1 MKKTKFNITILLICV
16 LVVFVIMGGIG
27 GLFTSKN
34 VNSEWY
40 QSIQPSITPPS
51 WVFPVAWDFLF
62 VTIAFSLYFAWM
74 SSKNKKQKSKVVII
88 FGINFLLN
96 ILWSALFFGSKLTQI
111 AFFEVIVLWL
121 SILAIIFIMRKTSK
135 ESSWLLV
142 PYLIWVAF
150 AGVLNYLAAF
160 S

>member
-1 MKKTKFNITILLICV
+1 MKRGGFNPKVLIICV
-16 LVVFVIMGGIG
+16 LIVFVILGGLG
-27 GLFTSKN
+27 GLFTLKN

-51 WVFPVAWDFLF
+51 WVFPVAWNFLF

-74 SSKNKKQKSKVVII
+74 NSKNKKQKNKVAII

-96 ILWSALFFGSKLTQI
+96 ILWSALFFGSKLIQI
-111 AFFEVIVLWL
+111 AFFEVIFLWL
-121 SILAIIFIMRKTSK
+121 SILVIIFIMRKISK
-135 ESSWLLV
+135 ESSWLLI

-160 S
+160 A